1 VSLPSALVCSLD
13 FLAFFFFLACKVSE
27 ASAVAARVVAA
38 VAAIMP
44 NSDLHPGA
52 IMAPFYDTKFPYR
65 MQ

>member
-1 VSLPSALVCSLD
+1 
-13 FLAFFFFLACKVSE
+13 LACKVSE

-52 IMAPFYDTKFPYR
+52 IMALFYDTKFP
-65 MQ
+65 